1 MPVAIVWATG
11 AHRRAI
17 GIGSFGTGIA
27 ETMKVIVVAAKADAD
42 QSWVADAA
50 AELAGQTGAAVKV
63 VSLDGLEMEALS
75 TVPRSVFAE
84 AARASAAAVAERL
97 RDAGVETTAESR
109 PGQVVRGILLYAE
122 EQDADLIVVGASTR
136 GQLAKRV
143 FGDVALESS
152 SARGVRCSSSRRRH

>member
-1 MPVAIVWATG
+1 VTSGGHPRTGATG
-11 AHRRAI
+11 V
-17 GIGSFGTGIA
+17 GSFGTGIA
-27 ETMKVIVVAAKADAD
+27 ETMRVIVVAAKADAD

-63 VSLDGLEMEALS
+63 VSLDGLELEALS
-75 TVPRSVFAE
+75 TLPRSVFAE
-84 AARASAAAVAERL
+84 AARASAEAVAERI
-97 RDAGVETTAESR
+97 RAAGVETTAETR

-143 FGDVALESS
+143 FGDVALELVQ
-152 SARGVRCSSSRRRH
+152 RSRRPVLVVSAPSGSE